1 MNIENDNGK
10 SFVFHPSFIDSV
22 EALPEEM
29 QLEALKAIISY
40 GCREQVPENLSP
52 IAKALFLAIK
62 PNIDAADARYA
73 RKDKRG
79 GNNKYGRAGKPA
91 EQLTIAE
98 EADEEDEPENR
109 TEIEIN
115 RSFIEKNRTEIEINK
130 REIENNRT
138 EIEKIDEIETCKSAI
153 IDKDKDKNKD
163 KENNKE
169 NKNCSRSN
177 ACARAREEFLEDFFD
192 ESRSNA
198 IAKQVD
204 SLGVTH
210 ERYRQ
215 LVEQVLDD
223 WEVNGAVPAPDDEM
237 RMKMLNTVRKKHNAQ
252 RLQKTPKSAIDR
264 RREELMAEQR
274 NRERNAVYER
284 QDYLSG
290 EALARKLAQYSKPP
304 TGYTPE
310 SALEEFRTRMA
321 Q

>member
-73 RKDKRG
+73 RKEKRG

-91 EQLTIAE
+91 EQLTIAD
-98 EADEEDEPENR
+98 EADEEDEPE
-109 TEIEIN
+109 
-115 RSFIEKNRTEIEINK
+115 NRTEIEINK

-153 IDKDKDKNKD
+153 IDKDKNKD

-204 SLGVTH
+204 NLGITH

-223 WEVNGAVPAPDDEM
+223 WEVNGVVPAPDSEM
-237 RMKMLNTVRKKHNAQ
+237 RLKMLNTVRKKHNAQ
-252 RLQKTPKSAIDR
+252 RLQKPQKSATDR

-304 TGYTPE
+304 TDYTPE

>member
-73 RKDKRG
+73 RKDRRG

-91 EQLTIAE
+91 EQLTIAD

-153 IDKDKDKNKD
+153 IDKDKNKD

-169 NKNCSRSN
+169 NNNCSRSN

-204 SLGVTH
+204 NLGITH

-223 WEVNGAVPAPDDEM
+223 WEVNGAVPAPDSEM
-237 RMKMLNTVRKKHNAQ
+237 RLKMLNTVRKKHNAL
-252 RLQKTPKSAIDR
+252 RSQKPQKSATDR

-274 NRERNAVYER
+274 KRERDAIYNP
-284 QDYLSG
+284 QNYLSG
-290 EALARKLAQYSKPP
+290 EALARKLAQYSKP
-304 TGYTPE
+304 TAEYTPE
-310 SALEEFRTRMA
+310 SALEEFKTRMA